1 MARSLYVLTASVHSS
16 CAHGDLTMRTYLISY
31 DLAKPHLIK
40 HVVAQ
45 AIMTAG
51 QSWARPLEQTWYVR
65 SEESEEALEA
75 KLTEILDSED
85 GLLIQRVK
93 DEAVLTNTSIRWFK
107 QRQSDIETAG
117 DTNVITFPT
126 HNEAADDKPELP
138 FAEAC

>member
-1 MARSLYVLTASVHSS
+1 
-16 CAHGDLTMRTYLISY
+16 MRTYLISY

-45 AIMTAG
+45 AIMAAG

-65 SEESEEALEA
+65 SDESEEALEA
-75 KLTEILDSED
+75 KLTRILDSED

-93 DEAVLTNTSIRWFK
+93 EEAVLTNTSIRWFK
-107 QRQSDIETAG
+107 RRQAGVETGG
-117 DTNVITFPT
+117 DTNVIAFPMPKPAT
-126 HNEAADDKPELP
+126 DEPELP

>member
-1 MARSLYVLTASVHSS
+1 
-16 CAHGDLTMRTYLISY
+16 MRTYLISY

-45 AIMTAG
+45 AIMAAG

-75 KLTEILDSED
+75 KLMRILDSDD

-93 DEAVLTNTSIRWFK
+93 EDAVLTNTSIRWFK
-107 QRQSDIETAG
+107 QRQAGVEIGSDSNIIAFPMVNAG
-117 DTNVITFPT
+117 VTD
-126 HNEAADDKPELP
+126 EPELP